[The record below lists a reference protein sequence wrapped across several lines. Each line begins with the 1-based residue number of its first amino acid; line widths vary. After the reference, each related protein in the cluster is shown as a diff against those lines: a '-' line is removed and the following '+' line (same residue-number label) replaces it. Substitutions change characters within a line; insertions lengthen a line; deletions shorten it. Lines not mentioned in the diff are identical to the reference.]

1 MRYLIKKI
9 KDSWNK
15 KNYLDQKEIVG
26 KILLYLILISVIY
39 ILGYI
44 QYKISGF
51 YEVKKINNAKEL
63 LKTVKYFVIS
73 YVILEFLNFI
83 FQHTEKKLKRSSFN
97 YFFLIP
103 MIIGIIVTV
112 FSYFISKTVFFS
124 FLILYILILPFV
136 ISLIG
141 LKIKDIKYI
150 GIRGKLVFGNY
161 IIYSLLILLISM
173 KWDDLKYLTFQLIV
187 FCKIFDYLKD
197 IIVSTL
203 IGWNLKEING
213 LKQLIKNNTDKIK
226 KKESEKLIEQ
236 LKEAFE
242 FSNIE
247 NIKEKV
253 VELSNINLDYLCNEK
268 LKIEK
273 KVIEFKKNNRNNEK
287 LCKKLDKI
295 LSRKFKTIIEFQI
308 YKIDIEKIIVKVDY

>member
-1 MRYLIKKI
+1 MIKKI

-15 KNYLDQKEIVG
+15 KNYLDQKEIIE

-308 YKIDIEKIIVKVDY
+308 YKIDIEKIIGKVDD

>member
-1 MRYLIKKI
+1 
-9 KDSWNK
+9 
-15 KNYLDQKEIVG
+15 
-26 KILLYLILISVIY
+26 
-39 ILGYI
+39 
-44 QYKISGF
+44 
-51 YEVKKINNAKEL
+51 
-63 LKTVKYFVIS
+63 
-73 YVILEFLNFI
+73 
-83 FQHTEKKLKRSSFN
+83 
-97 YFFLIP
+97 

-308 YKIDIEKIIVKVDY
+308 YKIDIEKIIGKVDD

>member
-242 FSNIE
+242 FS
-247 NIKEKV
+247 
-253 VELSNINLDYLCNEK
+253 
-268 LKIEK
+268 KI
-273 KVIEFKKNNRNNEK
+273 
-287 LCKKLDKI
+287 
-295 LSRKFKTIIEFQI
+295 
-308 YKIDIEKIIVKVDY
+308 

>member
-1 MRYLIKKI
+1 MIKKI

-26 KILLYLILISVIY
+26 KILLYLILISVIS

-44 QYKISGF
+44 QHKISGF

-83 FQHTEKKLKRSSFN
+83 FQHVEKKLKKSSFN
-97 YFFLIP
+97 YFFLIT

-112 FSYFISKTVFFS
+112 CSFFISKTVFFS
-124 FLILYILILPFV
+124 FFILYILILPFV

-268 LKIEK
+268 LKVKK
-273 KVIEFKKNNRNNEK
+273 KVIEFKKNNKNNEK

-308 YKIDIEKIIVKVDY
+308 YKIDIEKIIGKVDD

>member
-1 MRYLIKKI
+1 MIKKI

-308 YKIDIEKIIVKVDY
+308 YKIDIEKIIGKVDD

>member
-287 LCKKLDKI
+287 LCKK
-295 LSRKFKTIIEFQI
+295 
-308 YKIDIEKIIVKVDY
+308 

>member
-1 MRYLIKKI
+1 MKI
-9 KDSWNK
+9 F
-15 KNYLDQKEIVG
+15 
-26 KILLYLILISVIY
+26 LYLILISVIY
-39 ILGYI
+39 ILVYI

-103 MIIGIIVTV
+103 MIIGMIVTV

-308 YKIDIEKIIVKVDY
+308 YKIDIEKIIGKVDD

>member
-26 KILLYLILISVIY
+26 KILLYLILISVIF

-308 YKIDIEKIIVKVDY
+308 YKIDIEKIIGKVDD

>member
-1 MRYLIKKI
+1 VRYLIKKI

-308 YKIDIEKIIVKVDY
+308 YKIDIEKIIGKVDD

>member
-63 LKTVKYFVIS
+63 LKTVEYFVIS

-308 YKIDIEKIIVKVDY
+308 YKIDIEKIIGKVDD